1 MEERRPSRGSLE
13 LGSPKAAKEIDAPL
27 AQIKKSHGRNVIL
40 IGGPPC
46 QAYSVVGRSRNKD
59 TEGYDASKDRRHFLY
74 KKYIRILRT
83 LMPAAFVMENVKGLL
98 SSSVDGELVVDRV
111 LDDLSKVG
119 NGAYRLVPLAPR
131 SGQSFLGQMRHP
143 PRPIL

>member
-1 MEERRPSRGSLE
+1 MEERPSRGSLE
-13 LGSPKAAKEIDAPL
+13 LGSPKAAKEIDARL
-27 AQIKKSHGRNVIL
+27 AQIKNSHGSNVIL

-46 QAYSVVGRSRNKD
+46 QAYSVVGRSPNKG

-74 KKYIRILRT
+74 KDYVRILRT
-83 LMPAAFVMENVKGLL
+83 LMRAAFFMENVKGLL
-98 SSSVDGELVVDRV
+98 SSSVDGELVVDRA

-119 NGAYRLVPLAPR
+119 NGAYRLIPLAPR
-131 SGQSFLGQMRHP
+131 SGWSFLGQMRHP

>member
-1 MEERRPSRGSLE
+1 MEERRPSRARLE
-13 LGSPKAAKEIDAPL
+13 LGSPRAAKEIDARL
-27 AQIKKSHGRNVIL
+27 AQIKKSHGSNVIL
-40 IGGPPC
+40 IAGPPC
-46 QAYSVVGRSRNKD
+46 QAYSVVGRSRNKG

-74 KKYIRILRT
+74 KEYIRILRT

-98 SSSVDGELVVDRV
+98 SSSVDGELVFDRV

>member
-1 MEERRPSRGSLE
+1 
-13 LGSPKAAKEIDAPL
+13 
-27 AQIKKSHGRNVIL
+27 
-40 IGGPPC
+40 
-46 QAYSVVGRSRNKD
+46 
-59 TEGYDASKDRRHFLY
+59 
-74 KKYIRILRT
+74 
-83 LMPAAFVMENVKGLL
+83 MENVKGLL

-131 SGQSFLGQMRHP
+131 FGQSFLGQMRHP